1 MFHSIKLEK
10 IDFRSNPP
18 LEPRVVVQQEILSDG
33 TPVNLF
39 VMTARDHKGLPPA
52 HYDASIMSLRSKL
65 NRGVALQT
73 VNYDVTENDPN
84 RLQAL
89 CHSITSE
96 LLKRSS
102 ERQYQASLQPAN
114 VEPSKS
120 E

>member
-1 MFHSIKLEK
+1 MFHRIKLEK
-10 IDFRSNPP
+10 IEFISNPP
-18 LEPRVVVQQEILSDG
+18 LEPRVVVQQEIRSDG

-39 VMTARDHKGLPPA
+39 VMTARDHKGLSPA
-52 HYDASIMSLRSKL
+52 HYDASVMSLRAKL

-89 CHSITSE
+89 CHSLTSE
-96 LLKRSS
+96 LLKRTS
-102 ERQYQASLQPAN
+102 ERKYQASMQPVI